1 MYFYGFTLKFSHL
14 CGNDRGYWL
23 PRYYRYPHC
32 RAILLMGMGVI
43 VLRGWV
49 GMEIKLMGMS
59 EISVPV
65 QLSSIV
71 REKGRGAREASS
83 FMTTVEKWI
92 VRSVV
97 GFKSR

>member
-1 MYFYGFTLKFSHL
+1 
-14 CGNDRGYWL
+14 
-23 PRYYRYPHC
+23 
-32 RAILLMGMGVI
+32 
-43 VLRGWV
+43 
-49 GMEIKLMGMS
+49 MEIKLMGMS

-92 VRSVV
+92 VWSVV

>member
-1 MYFYGFTLKFSHL
+1 
-14 CGNDRGYWL
+14 
-23 PRYYRYPHC
+23 
-32 RAILLMGMGVI
+32 MGMGVI